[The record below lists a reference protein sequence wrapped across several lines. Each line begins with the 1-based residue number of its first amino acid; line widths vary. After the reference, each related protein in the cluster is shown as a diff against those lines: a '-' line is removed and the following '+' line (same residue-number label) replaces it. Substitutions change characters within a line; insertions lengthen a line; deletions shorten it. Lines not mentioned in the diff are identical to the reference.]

1 MPKAPTLSGDRTWR
15 AVNAEP
21 AKLVCYIAL
30 SYRWRVSSKRSKNG
44 RIKPRP
50 VFVNKRRT
58 SVRIEAEFWFYLR
71 QIAAEKGRTVGAVM
85 GAVDK
90 AKDPSVSLSS
100 ALRVYVTGYLRD
112 HPLPVGLRGG
122 S

>member
-1 MPKAPTLSGDRTWR
+1 MLSWSGWMIRSTRSRRQPVRIDQRNVLR
-15 AVNAEP
+15 EGVCRREP
-21 AKLVCYIAL
+21 RC
-30 SYRWRVSSKRSKNG
+30 RRVD
-44 RIKPRP
+44 RP

-58 SVRIEAEFWFYLR
+58 SVRIEAELWFYLR

-85 GAVDK
+85 AAVEK
-90 AKDPSVSLSS
+90 AKRRSSSLSS
-100 ALRVYVTGYLRD
+100 ALRVYVTRYLHD

>member
-1 MPKAPTLSGDRTWR
+1 M
-15 AVNAEP
+15 
-21 AKLVCYIAL
+21 CYIAGT
-30 SYRWRVSSKRSKNG
+30 YRWRMSSKRDKNG
-44 RIKPRP
+44 WIKPRP

-58 SVRIEAEFWFYLR
+58 SVRIEAELWFYLR

-85 GAVDK
+85 AAVEK
-90 AKDPSVSLSS
+90 AKRRSSSLSS
-100 ALRVYVTGYLRD
+100 ALRVYVTRYLHD